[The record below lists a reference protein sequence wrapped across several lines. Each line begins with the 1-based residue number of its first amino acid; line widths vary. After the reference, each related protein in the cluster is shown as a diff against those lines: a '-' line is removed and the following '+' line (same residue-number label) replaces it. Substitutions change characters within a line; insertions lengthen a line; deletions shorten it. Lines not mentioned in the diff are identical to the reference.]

1 MWIKTKG
8 NRWSH
13 SIDRLVKYKMCFAY
27 FCINFEELL
36 GDIVANNPSLVLIA
50 VDFNVRSSFWWKTHA
65 PFHMVWVKLSN
76 SYSSEFIFLYWSNLY
91 KPLQEKV
98 LYLSLHRKC
107 HHRITFSKLN
117 LKATAQ
123 WPSQDFKGDLDTDYI
138 WVFISFYVNAGIGG
152 PKKPSSLF
160 PGVG

>member
-65 PFHMVWVKLSN
+65 PFHMV
-76 SYSSEFIFLYWSNLY
+76 
-91 KPLQEKV
+91 
-98 LYLSLHRKC
+98 
-107 HHRITFSKLN
+107 
-117 LKATAQ
+117 
-123 WPSQDFKGDLDTDYI
+123 
-138 WVFISFYVNAGIGG
+138 
-152 PKKPSSLF
+152 
-160 PGVG
+160 